1 MTKLTKLKSEH
12 TAKGTKL
19 TNLKSRVF
27 KLAIG
32 TELEPKYCFDTN
44 KPKDLTKELHNFI
57 KETVYKG
64 LTITEVDN
72 LFLRKK
78 GPVKEM
84 KNNIEILHYGKDRK
98 QFRIHGF
105 YDDKGYFNILRLD
118 LNHKYH
124 K

>member
-1 MTKLTKLKSEH
+1 MTKLTDLNDEH

-19 TNLKSRVF
+19 TNLKAQTF

-32 TELEPKYCFDTN
+32 VELEPKYCFDTK
-44 KPKDLTKELHNFI
+44 KPKDLTKELHNFL

-64 LTITEVDN
+64 LTITQVDK

-78 GPVKEM
+78 GPVKET
-84 KNNIEILHYGKDRK
+84 NNGVEIFHYGKDQK
-98 QFRIHGF
+98 PFRIHGF
-105 YDDKGYFNILRLD
+105 YDNKGYFNIVRLD